1 MTVTIDREEGF
12 KGEIAIGVEHLRVGV
27 RSYPTAMLE
36 ADRPSAF
43 DESLESS
50 QKAIFRPETQKLA
63 IMLIADPNAAVT
75 ELPYRVSLKARPIV
89 EGMPGELIAVKEFP
103 LMVVSM
109 EKNQASLD
117 AARQSQN

>member
-1 MTVTIDREEGF
+1 
-12 KGEIAIGVEHLRVGV
+12 
-27 RSYPTAMLE
+27 
-36 ADRPSAF
+36 
-43 DESLESS
+43 
-50 QKAIFRPETQKLA
+50 
-63 IMLIADPNAAVT
+63 MLIADPNAAVT

-109 EKNQASLD
+109 EKNQTSLD